1 MSRLQARICLSVS
14 LCLQSP
20 PRAHGLPAQS
30 FQGILSYG
38 LNAPHPSQLFPLM
51 KAPLSFPGLALSRE
65 GLTPLPP
72 FVPGHSL
79 QAFPTWAWPPPN
91 PLNSLPHPPF
101 PPPPFPSARL
111 RRPPVRSSLCQQEP
125 HNGAGVCLSAEE
137 GDWASG
143 RRQEPAITGP
153 TMGRRQGASVN

>member
-1 MSRLQARICLSVS
+1 MSRLQARVCLSVS

-20 PRAHGLPAQS
+20 SRAHGLPAQS
-30 FQGILSYG
+30 FPGILSYG

-51 KAPLSFPGLALSRE
+51 KAPLSFLGLALSRE

-79 QAFPTWAWPPPN
+79 QAFPTWARPPPN

-101 PPPPFPSARL
+101 PPPPFPSA
-111 RRPPVRSSLCQQEP
+111 PSQEAPGEVIPVST
-125 HNGAGVCLSAEE
+125 GAAQWGRGLSFC
-137 GDWASG
+137 
-143 RRQEPAITGP
+143 
-153 TMGRRQGASVN
+153 